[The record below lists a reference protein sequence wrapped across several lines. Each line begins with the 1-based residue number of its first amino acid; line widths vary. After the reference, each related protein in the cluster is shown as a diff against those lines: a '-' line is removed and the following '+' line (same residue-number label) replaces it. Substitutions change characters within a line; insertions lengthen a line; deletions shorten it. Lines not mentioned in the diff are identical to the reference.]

1 MANDSKDK
9 LFEMMHKLNEDF
21 NPEVNETMFGDKTE
35 YVRKKEELKSM
46 IDALFIKKNYEVI
59 DNLYRL
65 LVNKKEPYP
74 TATLSEN
81 NK

>member
-1 MANDSKDK
+1 MTNNNKNK

-21 NPEVNETMFGDKTE
+21 NPEVNEVMFGDKTE
-35 YVRKKEELKSM
+35 YMKKKEELKSM
-46 IDALFIKKNYEVI
+46 IDALFIKKNYEII

>member
-1 MANDSKDK
+1 MINDSKDK

-21 NPEVNETMFGDKTE
+21 NPEVNEVMFGDKTE
-35 YVRKKEELKSM
+35 YVKKKEELKSM
-46 IDALFIKKNYEVI
+46 IDALFIKKNYEII